1 MILQIPVGL
10 GHSIQPPHF
19 PFHAFLSVGGG
30 NLMRHTEKALI
41 QNLEEDVYQDKYCR
55 RSLQSYVPGHSLR
68 NLLGLM
74 TKKRTHSGN
83 EHRTCFSFPS
93 VTSSTKSAFVGS
105 FLYVKA
111 LLYRQWKER
120 KRARKNFLCFPH
132 KVSKSPSAVPKGTGE
147 GFGGR
152 KNTSKTSRVKDSGT
166 TKRRMSNYRYRIG
179 LTVAV
184 NPLQRE

>member
-147 GFGGR
+147 GFRRTKEHVEDFEGQR
-152 KNTSKTSRVKDSGT
+152 QRDNKKENVK
-166 TKRRMSNYRYRIG
+166 
-179 LTVAV
+179 L
-184 NPLQRE
+184 PL